1 MRQSRYFI
9 GAEDSSLNWLF
20 FKPPLC
26 GAAASAQTKA
36 LSALCDEGVSF
47 MRVFLKYTGF
57 AFGIQI
63 LLLVLLG
70 LIGNLVS
77 PTVDTLFELF
87 LRIYEPLIVLVAKLG
102 RFKGESAI
110 IEPVWM
116 GTALGVL
123 FYSALLGFAAFRLR
137 RGH

>member
-1 MRQSRYFI
+1 
-9 GAEDSSLNWLF
+9 
-20 FKPPLC
+20 
-26 GAAASAQTKA
+26 
-36 LSALCDEGVSF
+36 

-102 RFKGESAI
+102 MFKGESAI

>member
-1 MRQSRYFI
+1 MRQPRCFI
-9 GAEDSSLNWLF
+9 GAEDSSLNRLF
-20 FKPPLC
+20 FKPPF

-36 LSALCDEGVSF
+36 LSSLCDEGVSF

-70 LIGNLVS
+70 PIGNLVS

-110 IEPVWM
+110 IEPGWM